1 MTRLNPFKI
10 VWSVEVKQNGK
21 IKFDHY
27 ANVDLLKT
35 NLKASSGSTVYV
47 ITDKQFGMIQNSWNG
62 VEKEL
67 PAPFKHKL
75 VNRDGNKI
83 QVIPLTEKQFKN
95 PIHV

>member
-1 MTRLNPFKI
+1 MTHLNSFKI

-27 ANVDLLKT
+27 ANIDRLKA
-35 NLKASSGSTVYV
+35 NIKASSGSTVYV

-67 PAPFKHKL
+67 PLPFTRKL
-75 VNRDGNKI
+75 VNRDGNMI

-95 PIHV
+95 PINV